1 MYCYNLFYEI
11 RVRIDQIFGINWF
24 NAALVPKNKMT
35 RQQFLWYAWRGLL
48 SCLAGTLIEIKRPA
62 HLSIV
67 KRLGRFSF

>member
-24 NAALVPKNKMT
+24 NTALVPKNKIT

-48 SCLAGTLIEIKRPA
+48 SK
-62 HLSIV
+62 
-67 KRLGRFSF
+67 